1 MHLSLSQN
9 ISKEQFLSILSKK
22 LLDENLSL
30 FVGAGI
36 SIEAGY
42 PAWQNLLA
50 PCLKQLK
57 LSNIKDIDLFKLA
70 QYYVNEFGAP
80 ALSDVISE
88 NIDRLEYKSEIIEI
102 LIESKFKQIWTT
114 NFDKVIEKNLEK
126 RHIRSKTIHSNY
138 DLTHINDNIVNV
150 FKLNGDISDLQNI
163 VITQDDIEGHEKTRE
178 LMITFLKKALVSD
191 TFLFLG
197 YSFTD
202 SLVLNCIKKIHDCLE
217 NSMGYH
223 YTIIKNEP
231 DNPYFFYFIKDLE
244 QRYHIKTLLID
255 EYSDIHTILRELN
268 RRVTLKK
275 VFISG
280 SFDVLPE
287 EENQFA
293 DRLCK
298 ELSNKILSSGYRII
312 TGMGRKI
319 ENYLAG
325 HAMQYMLTNNI
336 FNIERYLIMRP
347 FQELMPSEDKF
358 RHRNMLI
365 EDSSSVIFIFGK
377 SVDLKYSIGV
387 KEEFEIAKSK
397 KKVIIP
403 IGSTGYQSEIIWQEV
418 KDNITLYP
426 YLERYIDQLKTNKD
440 PEIIAEIIIDI
451 LQNID

>member
-126 RHIRSKTIHSNY
+126 KHIRSKTIHSNY
-138 DLTHINDNIVNV
+138 DLIHINDNIVNV

-202 SLVLNCIKKIHDCLE
+202 SLVLNCIKK
-217 NSMGYH
+217 
-223 YTIIKNEP
+223 
-231 DNPYFFYFIKDLE
+231 
-244 QRYHIKTLLID
+244 
-255 EYSDIHTILRELN
+255 
-268 RRVTLKK
+268 
-275 VFISG
+275 
-280 SFDVLPE
+280 
-287 EENQFA
+287 
-293 DRLCK
+293 
-298 ELSNKILSSGYRII
+298 
-312 TGMGRKI
+312 
-319 ENYLAG
+319 
-325 HAMQYMLTNNI
+325 YMI
-336 FNIERYLIMRP
+336 
-347 FQELMPSEDKF
+347 
-358 RHRNMLI
+358 
-365 EDSSSVIFIFGK
+365 VW
-377 SVDLKYSIGV
+377 
-387 KEEFEIAKSK
+387 EI
-397 KKVIIP
+397 V
-403 IGSTGYQSEIIWQEV
+403 W
-418 KDNITLYP
+418 D
-426 YLERYIDQLKTNKD
+426 
-440 PEIIAEIIIDI
+440 III
-451 LQNID
+451 Q